1 MKTLES
7 MDYHAL
13 LSDYVKEV
21 GQYLIDHADDLA
33 PKVPLVTNFEIN
45 ITFPQ
50 GARLIPEIETSAI
63 SVPDPS
69 KIYKIYDKHKVEPKM
84 GG

>member
-1 MKTLES
+1 MKTLGS
-7 MDYHAL
+7 MDYHGL

-33 PKVPLVTNFEIN
+33 PKVPLVTDFEIN

-50 GARLIPEIETSAI
+50 DCGSIPEIETSAI
-63 SVPDPS
+63 GIPDPQ
-69 KIYKIYDKHKVEPKM
+69 KVWDIYDKHKVEPKM
-84 GG
+84 GE